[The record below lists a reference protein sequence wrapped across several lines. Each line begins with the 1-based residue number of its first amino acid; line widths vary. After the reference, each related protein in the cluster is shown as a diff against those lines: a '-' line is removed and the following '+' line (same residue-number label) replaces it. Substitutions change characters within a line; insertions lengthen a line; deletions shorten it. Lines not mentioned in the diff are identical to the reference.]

1 MLVFA
6 DFFKPFVSRCD
17 VTTPVTLGGVNVFVP
32 LVLVVTRRLEV
43 RCHAH
48 SPNDIRIKKK
58 IASAIASVDVI
69 WFFIVVI
76 VIVSINLYPKVIQ
89 KYYQKQEGKKKY

>member
-1 MLVFA
+1 MVVFAVRTYMLVFA

-32 LVLVVTRRLEV
+32 LVLVATRRLEV

-48 SPNDIRIKKK
+48 SPNEIRTRKK
-58 IASAIASVDVI
+58 IASAIASLVVI
-69 WFFIVVI
+69 WFFIVVSLI
-76 VIVSINLYPKVIQ
+76 
-89 KYYQKQEGKKKY
+89 G

>member
-6 DFFKPFVSRCD
+6 NFFKPFVSRCD

-32 LVLVVTRRLEV
+32 LVLVATRRLEV

-48 SPNDIRIKKK
+48 SPNDIRTRKK
-58 IASAIASVDVI
+58 IASAIASADVI
-69 WFFIVVI
+69 WFFIVFILVL
-76 VIVSINLYPKVIQ
+76 VSNYTQ
-89 KYYQKQEGKKKY
+89 R

>member
-6 DFFKPFVSRCD
+6 YFFKPFISRCD
-17 VTTPVTLGGVNVFVP
+17 VTAPVTLGSVNVFMP
-32 LVLVVTRRLEV
+32 LVLVVTRRLKV

-48 SPNDIRIKKK
+48 SPNDIRTRKK
-58 IASAIASVDVI
+58 IASAIASADVI

-76 VIVSINLYPKVIQ
+76 LIV
-89 KYYQKQEGKKKY
+89 

>member
-1 MLVFA
+1 
-6 DFFKPFVSRCD
+6 
-17 VTTPVTLGGVNVFVP
+17 VP

-48 SPNDIRIKKK
+48 SPNDIRTRKK
-58 IASAIASVDVI
+58 IASEIASLVVI

-76 VIVSINLYPKVIQ
+76 VLVSINLYPKVIQ
-89 KYYQKQEGKKKY
+89 KYYQKHEGKKKH

>member
-6 DFFKPFVSRCD
+6 NFFKPFVSRCD

-43 RCHAH
+43 GCHAH
-48 SPNDIRIKKK
+48 SPNDIRTRKK
-58 IASAIASVDVI
+58 IASAIASADVI

-76 VIVSINLYPKVIQ
+76 FNCLVIIIPKVIQ
-89 KYYQKQEGKKKY
+89 KYYQKQECKKKY

>member
-6 DFFKPFVSRCD
+6 NFFKPFVSRCD

-32 LVLVVTRRLEV
+32 HVFVAARRLKV
-43 RCHAH
+43 GCHAH
-48 SPNDIRIKKK
+48 SPNDIRTRKK
-58 IASAIASVDVI
+58 IATAIASLVVI

-76 VIVSINLYPKVIQ
+76 VLVSINLYPKVIQ
-89 KYYQKQEGKKKY
+89 MYYQKHECKNKY